1 MTRTH
6 FGKTHSVNSY
16 NGFQIVE
23 CGSYENYGWRV
34 YQGNSYIA
42 NVADEAAGRR
52 LIDKINEAR
61 EVAASLSNLDR
72 AVCVIA
78 AKPIVGG
85 ELWYGVQFH
94 EREFAE
100 RFKFIWQE
108 VKLGGLM
115 YPDFEKWHIAYVVA

>member
-1 MTRTH
+1 MQTQ
-6 FGKTHSVNSY
+6 FGKTHKVVKY

-23 CGSYENYGWRV
+23 CGSYESYGWRV
-34 YQGNSYIA
+34 FQDNSYIA
-42 NVADEAAGRR
+42 NIDNEEAGRR

-72 AVCVIA
+72 SVCVVA

-100 RFKFIWQE
+100 RFKFVWQE
-108 VKLGGLM
+108 VKLGAAM
-115 YPDFEKWHIAYVVA
+115 YPEFEKWHIAYIV